1 MEFTEKQNEVNLFFQ
16 IASELRRAERENA
29 GAVEI
34 LELLD
39 EIEGYHKNTSS
50 AFIRERCADLL
61 RRHESLNAAAAR

>member
-1 MEFTEKQNEVNLFFQ
+1 MTNTDKQNEVNLFFQ

-29 GAVEI
+29 GPMEM

-39 EIEGYHKNTSS
+39 EVECYHKNTAS

-61 RRHESLNAAAAR
+61 RRHESLNVAGAR

>member
-1 MEFTEKQNEVNLFFQ
+1 MTNTDKQNEVNLFFQ

-29 GAVEI
+29 DPVEM

-39 EIEGYHKNTSS
+39 EVEAYHKNTSS

-61 RRHESLNAAAAR
+61 RRHESLNTAAAR